1 MFAAAEDMGML
12 ILEIYCHATF
22 RKPTVTSYLSGNGC
36 YWNKPCKSAEQLNFK
51 VRGNISITVI

>member
-36 YWNKPCKSAEQLNFK
+36 Y
-51 VRGNISITVI
+51 